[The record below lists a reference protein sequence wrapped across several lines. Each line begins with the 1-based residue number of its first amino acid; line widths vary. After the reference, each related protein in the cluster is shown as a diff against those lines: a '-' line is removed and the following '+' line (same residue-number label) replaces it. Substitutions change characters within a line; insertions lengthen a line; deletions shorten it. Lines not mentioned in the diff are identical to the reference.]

1 MLVLI
6 RFGSSPGR
14 FCIQTR
20 SALFRITQRQTH
32 WQAASRKRH
41 LSPFKITASDT
52 SDSRALTSHERF
64 WFWFTEAEPTQF
76 PIIPQE
82 KRKWQTEMENKRRQL
97 EDERRALQHLKSK
110 VLRERWL
117 LQGPDGPDQNQ
128 NQDPEQV
135 RSQLEEDEA
144 RTRTLEESIR
154 SLEQEVSKLETGPV
168 SQTITHSVVNP
179 TPDPVV
185 EVKGHSRMELGGAKL
200 SGQAIQEVKVH
211 KSLKVSKSREDRGEM
226 KKAMYSVE
234 IKVER
239 DKVTGETRV
248 LSTNTKLPVDLSDQ
262 GVKVYE
268 DEQKVVHEMNGD
280 DAHLL
285 SSVEVEELIHK
296 AGEASVMSHSV
307 TTATS
312 RPTGEVRRESDLL
325 PEPEPGSTRTPGH
338 APSTAA
344 AITGLETTAGGE
356 PDVAE
361 ASADNPVT
369 MVFMG
374 YQDVEDEDETRKLL
388 GLQGTVKAELV
399 LINDGDGKVDPPASA
414 APPSAAPPSA
424 APPTPTTAPET
435 VMASNGEAAV
445 EGRAVAGKKEQP
457 CKCCS
462 IM

>member
-1 MLVLI
+1 M
-6 RFGSSPGR
+6 
-14 FCIQTR
+14 
-20 SALFRITQRQTH
+20 
-32 WQAASRKRH
+32 
-41 LSPFKITASDT
+41 
-52 SDSRALTSHERF
+52 
-64 WFWFTEAEPTQF
+64 EAHQNRLQQLAEN
-76 PIIPQE
+76 
-82 KRKWQTEMENKRRQL
+82 RKWQTEMENKRRQL

-117 LQGPDGPDQNQ
+117 LEGPAGPDQNQ
-128 NQDPEQV
+128 DPDQV
-135 RSQLEEDEA
+135 LSQLEEDEA

-154 SLEQEVSKLETGPV
+154 RLEQEVSSLETGLV
-168 SQTITHSVVNP
+168 SQTITHSVVMS
-179 TPDPVV
+179 TPDPAV
-185 EVKGHSRMELGGAKL
+185 EVKGHSRMEQGGAKP
-200 SGQAIQEVKVH
+200 SGQVIQEVKVQ
-211 KSLKVSKSREDRGEM
+211 KSVKVSKPREARGEM
-226 KKAMYSVE
+226 KKAMCILSDCFLSSTSCPPAMYSVE

-239 DKVTGETRV
+239 DRVTGETRV

-296 AGEASVMSHSV
+296 ADEASVMSHSV

-312 RPTGEVRRESDLL
+312 LPTGEVLRESGLP
-325 PEPEPGSTRTPGH
+325 PEPEPGSTWTPSH
-338 APSTAA
+338 ALAA
-344 AITGLETTAGGE
+344 TTEITGLEAVAGGE
-356 PDVAE
+356 PEVAE
-361 ASADNPVT
+361 ASAENPVT

-374 YQDVEDEDETRKLL
+374 YQEVEDEDQTRKVL

-399 LINDGDGKVDPPASA
+399 LIDDGDGKVDPPASA
-414 APPSAAPPSA
+414 APPSAAPSSA
-424 APPTPTTAPET
+424 APPTPTKAPET

-445 EGRAVAGKKEQP
+445 EGRAVAGKKKQP

>member
-200 SGQAIQEVKVH
+200 SGQAIQDPAEVKVH

-226 KKAMYSVE
+226 K
-234 IKVER
+234 
-239 DKVTGETRV
+239 
-248 LSTNTKLPVDLSDQ
+248 
-262 GVKVYE
+262 
-268 DEQKVVHEMNGD
+268 KVVHEMNGD

>member
-1 MLVLI
+1 M
-6 RFGSSPGR
+6 
-14 FCIQTR
+14 
-20 SALFRITQRQTH
+20 
-32 WQAASRKRH
+32 
-41 LSPFKITASDT
+41 
-52 SDSRALTSHERF
+52 
-64 WFWFTEAEPTQF
+64 EAHQNRLQQLAEN
-76 PIIPQE
+76 
-82 KRKWQTEMENKRRQL
+82 RKWQTEMENKRRQL

-117 LQGPDGPDQNQ
+117 LEGPAGPDQNQ
-128 NQDPEQV
+128 DPDQV
-135 RSQLEEDEA
+135 LSQLEEDEA

-154 SLEQEVSKLETGPV
+154 RLEQEVSSLETGLV
-168 SQTITHSVVNP
+168 SQTITHSVVMS
-179 TPDPVV
+179 TPDPAV
-185 EVKGHSRMELGGAKL
+185 EVKGHSRMEQGGAKP
-200 SGQAIQEVKVH
+200 SGQVIQDHAEVKVQ
-211 KSLKVSKSREDRGEM
+211 KSVKVSKPREARGEM

-239 DKVTGETRV
+239 DRVTGETRV

-296 AGEASVMSHSV
+296 ADEASVMSHSV

-312 RPTGEVRRESDLL
+312 LPTGEVLRESGLP
-325 PEPEPGSTRTPGH
+325 PEPEPGSTWTPSH
-338 APSTAA
+338 ALAA
-344 AITGLETTAGGE
+344 TTEITGLEAVAGGE
-356 PDVAE
+356 PEVAE
-361 ASADNPVT
+361 ASAENPVT

-374 YQDVEDEDETRKLL
+374 YQEVEDEDQTRKVL

-399 LINDGDGKVDPPASA
+399 LIDDGDGKVDPPASA
-414 APPSAAPPSA
+414 APPSAAPSSA
-424 APPTPTTAPET
+424 APPTPTKAPET

-445 EGRAVAGKKEQP
+445 EGRAVAGKKKQP